1 MSPHRILH
9 LRASNFVGGP
19 EHQLLRYAESECHDA
34 WSIVL
39 GTFRGPEEGSDFL
52 RAIEARGLDSVSLPA
67 SSWGSA
73 LRALIQVIRRERIEL
88 LCTHGYRSDV
98 LGLLAGRHLDIP
110 VACFL
115 RGWTRENYKVRL
127 HEAIDRFAVHFA
139 DRVVCL
145 SATQARKLSRPSKPT
160 DKIRIVCN
168 AIDAPRIDQSLRIR
182 SRCEL
187 RRRFNLSQEAVVV
200 ATAGRL
206 SPEKGASDFLEA
218 IAHVKKHFPL
228 VRFLIFG
235 DGVLRQSLENRA
247 RLLNLADRVVFAGFH
262 ADLRGMVPG
271 FDLLVNP
278 SHSEEMPNI
287 VLESLAAGIPVV
299 ATAVGGVPDI
309 AGPEGALHLVP
320 PRNPQILGNAIREL
334 LGNQVLREKLAQAG
348 PERVRQAFSVTAQQS
363 QLHDLYAEL
372 LPPPEAH
379 RGRVQNRI
387 AEEPATRECQP
398 AADGQEADFLSVV
411 VPVRNEEAHIGT
423 VLADLE
429 AQDYPHKRFEVLVV
443 DGNSTDRTA
452 KIVGEIAKH
461 AAMPVR
467 LLANP
472 SELSSAGRNIGAR
485 NARGKFVIYIDGHCK
500 IPSRTLL
507 GDAARLF
514 ERTGADCLCRPQP
527 LTTPDNSAFQNVVA
541 HARATPLGHAR
552 DSTIYSSDLEGPVNP
567 SSSGALYRREVF
579 DAVGFFD
586 ERFDACE
593 DVEFN
598 YRVFQAGLRSFYSP
612 KLTVVYQPRR
622 NFRSLWK
629 QMARYGQGRC
639 RLIGKHPE
647 AFSFS
652 QMIPASLLVWLGIGG
667 ISSFYSWRIA
677 EFFLAT
683 LAVYFGVVVL
693 FSLGLAVRHGWRHF
707 LWAPFIYPC
716 IHLGLG
722 AGFLKEFLWATRS
735 RAPVSR
741 NATSSVGLAPSAVSV
756 GVSSGD
762 PSGSPSPAR
771 RVAGAAA
778 RAVEQLR
785 SLANS
790 SDSQGKGS
798 LRVPEHHANSAI
810 DFPGGEE

>member
-1 MSPHRILH
+1 MSGHRILH

-19 EHQLLRYAESECHDA
+19 EHQLLRYAESECRDP

-39 GTFRGPEEGSDFL
+39 GTFTSPEEGSDFL

-73 LRALIQVIRRERIEL
+73 LRALIQFLRRERIEL

-98 LGLLAGRHLDIP
+98 LGLLAGRLLDIP

-115 RGWTRENYKVRL
+115 RGWTGENYKVRV
-127 HEAIDRFAVHFA
+127 HEAIDRFAVRFA

-145 SATQARKLSRPSKPT
+145 SASQAEKLSGLSKSR

-168 AIDAPRIDQSLRIR
+168 AIDAPRIDPSLRAR
-182 SRCEL
+182 SRCDL
-187 RRRFNLSQEAVVV
+187 RRRFHLSEESVVV

-206 SPEKGASDFLEA
+206 SPEKGVADFLEA
-218 IAHVKKHFPL
+218 IAPIKKQFPL

-235 DGVLRQSLENRA
+235 DGALRQGLENRA
-247 RLLNLADRVVFAGFH
+247 HLLNCEGHVVFAGFH
-262 ADLRGMVPG
+262 ADLRSLVPG

-287 VLESLAAGIPVV
+287 VLEGLAAGIPVV

-320 PRNPQILGNAIREL
+320 PRNPEVLGNAIREL
-334 LGNQVLREKLAQAG
+334 LGNQILREKLAQAG
-348 PERVRQAFSVTAQQS
+348 PERVRQAFSLAAQRS
-363 QLHDLYAEL
+363 QLHDLYSEL
-372 LPPPEAH
+372 LPLPRAEGVGV
-379 RGRVQNRI
+379 RNRI
-387 AEEPATRECQP
+387 AESPATEEGQP
-398 AADGQEADFLSVV
+398 AALGQVDFLSVV

-423 VLADLE
+423 VLSDLE
-429 AQDYPHKRFEVLVV
+429 AQDYPHDSFEVLVV

-461 AAMPVR
+461 AAMPVH
-467 LLANP
+467 LLLNP
-472 SELSSAGRNIGAR
+472 SERSSAGRNLGAR
-485 NARGKFVIYIDGHCK
+485 KAQGKFVIFIDGHCK

-507 GDAARLF
+507 EDAARLF
-514 ERTGADCLCRPQP
+514 RRTGADCLCRPQP
-527 LTTPDNSAFQNVVA
+527 LTAPDNTVFQNVVA
-541 HARATPLGHAR
+541 HARATPLGHGR

-567 SSSGALYRREVF
+567 SSSGAMYRREVF
-579 DAVGFFD
+579 GAVGFFD

-598 YRVFQAGLRSFYSP
+598 YRVFQAGLRSFSSP
-612 KLTVVYQPRR
+612 KLTVLYQPRK
-622 NFRSLWK
+622 NLRSLWK

-639 RLIGKHPE
+639 RLTRKHPG

-652 QMIPASLLVWLGIGG
+652 QMIPAALLAWLGIGG
-667 ISSFYSWRIA
+667 MASFYSWRVA

-683 LAVYFGVVVL
+683 VAAYFGVVLL
-693 FSLGLAVRHGWRHF
+693 FSWGLAVRYGWRHF
-707 LWAPFIYPC
+707 LWAPVVYPC

-722 AGFLKEFLWATRS
+722 TGFLKEFLRGGWRS
-735 RAPVSR
+735 
-741 NATSSVGLAPSAVSV
+741 APSWGNHVDVPPIKLRKAPSKRVS
-756 GVSSGD
+756 D
-762 PSGSPSPAR
+762 
-771 RVAGAAA
+771 AGGA
-778 RAVEQLR
+778 
-785 SLANS
+785 
-790 SDSQGKGS
+790 
-798 LRVPEHHANSAI
+798 
-810 DFPGGEE
+810 